1 MSQTIEDSPVDTVE
15 ATEAL
20 VERVFASTIAL
31 FDLAGIYLGDR
42 LGLYQALYADGPAT
56 SGELAERTGTDERY
70 VREWLEQQAVTD
82 VLSVVDDRGGAA
94 ERRFALPAGHAEAL
108 VASDSPSYIAP
119 LGRQALG
126 MLRPLPRLVD
136 AFRTGAGVPY
146 ADYGEDTRAGI
157 AELNR
162 VMFLN
167 ELGSA
172 WLPAIVDVDERLRAG
187 ASVADLGCGTGW
199 SSIAI
204 AKAYPET
211 RVDGYDVD
219 PASIE
224 TARENATT
232 EGLGDRVRFHVHDAS
247 DPLPEREFH
256 LVTMFEALHDMGRPV
271 DALANARRALAA
283 DGSMIVADERVA
295 ERFTAPGDDLER
307 IMYGF
312 SVVHCLPVGRADH
325 EHSAATGT
333 AMRPDTLRAYAREAG
348 FGEVEVLPIENDFW
362 RFYRLNRR

>member
-1 MSQTIEDSPVDTVE
+1 MSQTANESPVDVAE
-15 ATEAL
+15 ATDAL
-20 VERVFASTIAL
+20 VERVFTSAIAL

-42 LGLYQALYADGPAT
+42 LSLYRSLDSDGPAT
-56 SGELAERTGTDERY
+56 SGELAARTGTDERY

-82 VLSVVDDRGGAA
+82 ILSVADDDGDPA
-94 ERRFALPAGHAEAL
+94 RRRYALPAGHAEAL
-108 VASDSPSYIAP
+108 IAADSPNYIAP

-126 MLRPLPRLVD
+126 MLRPLPDVLE

-157 AELNR
+157 ADLNR

-167 ELGSA
+167 ELGSE
-172 WLPAIVDVDERLRAG
+172 WLPGITDIHERLVAG

-211 RVDGYDVD
+211 RVDGFDVD
-219 PASIE
+219 PASIA
-224 TARENATT
+224 TARANATRAGV
-232 EGLGDRVRFHVHDAS
+232 EDRVRFHAQDAS
-247 DPLPEREFH
+247 APSLDGAYH
-256 LVTMFEALHDMGRPV
+256 LVTIFEALHDMGRPV
-271 DALANARRALAA
+271 EALANARRTLAT
-283 DGSMIVADERVA
+283 GGTVIVADERVA

-325 EHSAATGT
+325 EQSAATGT
-333 AMRPDTLRAYAREAG
+333 AMRPAALRAYARDAG
-348 FGEVEVLPIENDFW
+348 FTEVEILPIENDFW
-362 RFYRLNRR
+362 RFYRLNP